1 MYLRYSTRRKDGK
14 EHTYWRVVRS
24 VRRNGQVVQETVAG
38 SIPKLVEV

>member
-24 VRRNGQVVQETVAG
+24 VRRNATARWFKRLLPNWE
-38 SIPKLVEV
+38 S